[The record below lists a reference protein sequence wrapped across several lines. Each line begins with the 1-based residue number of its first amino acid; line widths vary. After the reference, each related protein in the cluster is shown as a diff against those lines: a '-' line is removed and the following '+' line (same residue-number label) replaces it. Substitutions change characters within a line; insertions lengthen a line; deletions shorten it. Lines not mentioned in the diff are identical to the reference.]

1 LLHIPLF
8 PIQNHYIIFWFE
20 IETAHNLE
28 SHRDSITHL
37 QQEQPEFF
45 MSLLHYL
52 VNNNIPTPSV
62 LLGFDKN
69 CNQNLDRAIEGFDRV
84 DFWKKN

>member
-1 LLHIPLF
+1 
-8 PIQNHYIIFWFE
+8 
-20 IETAHNLE
+20 
-28 SHRDSITHL
+28 
-37 QQEQPEFF
+37 

-52 VNNNIPTPSV
+52 VNNIPTPSV

-84 DFWKKN
+84 DFWEKN